1 MSGLTYTARETEYL
15 YFGSYEES
23 FWGAFRTSVSDPTG
37 YYPGP
42 KRMYPDFETYKELVA
57 AAEQAAQSDPREFR
71 TLVFHPHT
79 DARVLNLLWDHTKTQ
94 PPADARRN
102 RHNIVESSATTE
114 RLLGRFWRETDDPW
128 IREKVLKS
136 PNCTGRFLLLA
147 MQATDDVSLKT
158 TRGWTMPELA
168 RMILAERRAAIQS
181 VSPAAAA

>member
-1 MSGLTYTARETEYL
+1 MSGPTYTERETDYPS
-15 YFGSYEES
+15 FGSYEES
-23 FWGAFRTSVSDPTG
+23 FSGAFRARVSDPTG

-42 KRMYPDFETYKELVA
+42 EKLYPDFETYEELFA
-57 AAEQAAQSDPREFR
+57 AAQEAGHSDPREVR
-71 TLVFHPHT
+71 TLIFHPHT
-79 DARVLNLLWDHTKTQ
+79 DARVLNLLWDHTQTQ

-136 PNCTGRFLLLA
+136 PNCTERLLLLA
-147 MQATDDVSLKT
+147 MQAADPVSLGT

-168 RMILAERRAAIQS
+168 RMILAERRAAAPL
-181 VSPAAAA
+181 VNAAEAA

>member
-23 FWGAFRTSVSDPTG
+23 FWGAFRSTVSDPTG

-42 KRMYPDFETYKELVA
+42 ERLYPDFETYEELLA
-57 AAEQAAQSDPREFR
+57 AAGQAAQSDPREFR

-79 DARVLNLLWDHTKTQ
+79 DARVLNRLWDHTRIQ
-94 PPADARRN
+94 PKEAARPN
-102 RHNIVESSATTE
+102 RHNLVESSATTE

-136 PNCTGRFLLLA
+136 PNCTERLLLLA
-147 MQATDDVSLKT
+147 MQATDPVSLGT
-158 TRGWTMPELA
+158 TRGWTMPQLA
-168 RMILAERRAAIQS
+168 RMILAERRAAAPLGN
-181 VSPAAAA
+181 VAEAA